1 MLFFFCSLMTQENTM
16 REKQRQ
22 LSVVLKK
29 VTMLE
34 KSNSELLARVLQV
47 KYSHPSRSRS
57 LTRMEGVL
65 TDLGAV

>member
-1 MLFFFCSLMTQENTM
+1 M
-16 REKQRQ
+16 REKQRE

-29 VTMLE
+29 VAMLE
-34 KSNSELLARVLQV
+34 KSNSELLARVLHV
-47 KYSHPSRSRS
+47 KYAHPSRSRS